1 MRLALCPLR
10 AAPSLHRDTRGQ
22 ILVLAA
28 LVLVLFIGVGA
39 LSVDVGFYL
48 HERQNVQKSVDAG
61 ALAGA
66 AFLPDDATGAA
77 AAAVQF
83 TLANDPGLTAADV
96 LVSFRCL
103 VGDRNG
109 DGVPDA
115 SDIPAA
121 CDPGA
126 DASWTVR
133 NGQAVSPCIP
143 ASGDKCNVIRV
154 SASNT
159 MRFYLAPVF
168 GNNDGDTGSL
178 NGAACSGACGGPPSA
193 PVDVA
198 LVIDRTGSM
207 SSTDMTNARNAAK
220 SLLQIYDP
228 NLQWVALGLL
238 GPSRTGTYCSGAN
251 SPAPVMGASSSQY
264 ATANW
269 MPIGL
274 TGNGA
279 PVNEAYVDASG
290 VLNPNSLIVKA
301 ITCFNSSSTGTNLST
316 SMKKAKEYLLAP
328 GNGRAGVKKG
338 IIFETDGSPNYSG
351 AGAASD
357 YTCLAAATEATA
369 AKAAGIEV
377 FTIAFGL
384 GSGDKCPDSSGFW
397 NNKPVGNLLAAQATS
412 STDEG
417 CTAAENA
424 DGDHYF
430 CQPKT
435 GDLTSIFQA
444 VAGALAGGARL
455 VSLPE

>member
-1 MRLALCPLR
+1 MRFARRPVR
-10 AAPSLHRDTRGQ
+10 TATSLHRDTRGQ

-77 AAAVQF
+77 AAAMTF

-96 LVSFRCL
+96 QVSFRCL

-121 CDPGA
+121 CNPGA

-133 NGQAVSPCIP
+133 NGQAVSPCVP
-143 ASGDKCNVIRV
+143 AAGDKCNVIRV

-198 LVIDRTGSM
+198 LIIDRTGSM
-207 SSTDMTNARNAAK
+207 SSADMTNARNAAN
-220 SLLQIYDP
+220 SLLRLYDP
-228 NLQWVALGLL
+228 SLQWVALGLL
-238 GPSRTGTYCSGAN
+238 GPSRTGGTTCSGAN

-269 MPIGL
+269 TPIGL
-274 TGNGA
+274 TGTGA
-279 PVNEAYVDASG
+279 PVNEAYVNASG
-290 VLNPNSLIVKA
+290 VLNPNSLIVKGIA
-301 ITCFNSSSTGTNLST
+301 CFNSSSTGTNLST
-316 SMKKAKEYLLAP
+316 PVKKAKEYLLA
-328 GNGRAGVKKG
+328 NGRSGVRKG
-338 IIFETDGSPNYSG
+338 IILETDGSPNYSS
-351 AGAASD
+351 AGSASD
-357 YTCLAAATEATA
+357 YTCLAAANEAAA
-369 AKAAGIEV
+369 AKTAGIEI

-412 STDEG
+412 STDNG
-417 CTAAENA
+417 CNDAENT
-424 DGDHYF
+424 DGDNYF